1 MKNTE
6 NRSLTRLFAS
16 LLVMLSVGLVEA
28 YPPAPPHT
36 VYGMIRGEDGNP
48 INNSPSIVFQTL
60 EGLSF
65 TGSVSQNLEPG
76 INYEMFVPMD
86 VNASD
91 PYLDN
96 ALQPQIQFL
105 VYVVIGSTTNVP
117 IQMQGEYLLLGE
129 EGEKTRLDLT
139 LGMDS
144 DGDGLP
150 DAWEQFLIDILGGGL
165 TLADIDPDGD
175 NDGDGMTN
183 YDEYIAGTYAFDDSD
198 IFELY
203 LKERTADKSVFQFL
217 AIAGRTYTIEESE
230 NLIDWETTEFT
241 VPAVSANEVI
251 AYPAATLGTVEVEVI
266 STNQAVFYRGV
277 VQ

>member
-1 MKNTE
+1 MKKTE
-6 NRSLTRLFAS
+6 IRFLRRLCA
-16 LLVMLSVGLVEA
+16 GLVVALSAGIAEA

-48 INNSPSIVFQTL
+48 INNSASIVFQTL

-96 ALQPQIQFL
+96 ALQPQIPFL
-105 VYVVIGSTTNVP
+105 VYVVVGSTTNVP
-117 IQMQGEYLLLGE
+117 LQMQGEYLLLGE

-139 LGMDS
+139 LGVDS

-165 TLADIDPDGD
+165 ALADIDPSGD

-183 YDEYIAGTYAFDDSD
+183 YDEYIAGTYAFDDTD
-198 IFELY
+198 LFELY
-203 LKERTADKSVFQFL
+203 LKESTVDTRTFQFL
-217 AIAGRTYTIEESE
+217 AIAGRTYTIEKSD
-230 NLIDWETTEFT
+230 NLSDWETTEFI
-241 VPAVSANEVI
+241 VPSVSADEVI
-251 AYPAATLGTVEVEVI
+251 AYPASVVGTVEVDLV
-266 STNQAVFYRGV
+266 STNEAVFYRGV